1 VAGESRTCTNCGS
14 IQAVGDFCERC
25 GTRLPAPEAAP
36 VVTSAPVTAAP
47 VAPAAAA
54 PVPVAQA
61 SAAPAVMG
69 ADQQAAYQQPAPP
82 PYQPQAQPQYVAPRM
97 PGPFSKLFDLSFQQ
111 FITRDSLKL
120 IFTVTLALL
129 GIYWVLALIFG
140 IVAAARF
147 DASWCIGI
155 FSSLALVSLLIIWT
169 RIMMELTMTVSKMR
183 EDMEK
188 AAQEK
193 AAETEAPKTKK

>member
-1 VAGESRTCTNCGS
+1 VAGESRTCTNCGNT
-14 IQAVGDFCERC
+14 QTAGDFCERC
-25 GTRLPAPEAAP
+25 GTRLPAPEAVPVATLAP
-36 VVTSAPVTAAP
+36 ATP
-47 VAPAAAA
+47 VAPAA
-54 PVPVAQA
+54 P
-61 SAAPAVMG
+61 AAPAT
-69 ADQQAAYQQPAPP
+69 PAPDAPVVQVAP
-82 PYQPQAQPQYVAPRM
+82 PTYQSQAQPQYVAPRA
-97 PGPFSKLFDLSFQQ
+97 PGPFSKLFDLSFQK

-129 GIYWVLALIFG
+129 GIYWVLALVFG

-183 EDMEK
+183 EDMDK

-193 AAETEAPKTKK
+193 AAEAEAAKTKK